1 MVPSC
6 LLAIICSP
14 LHVTEHEGKK
24 DVLGLLVSLLLL
36 SVVQSISVY
45 TGATRSASKRSRKNL
60 WPREDKASKFNSAVA
75 GSLSS
80 RGIHFVYLKIGIDLW
95 NSLKNECGFLFWFP
109 EWTMLVHSLQT
120 SSFSLAYDL

>member
-60 WPREDKASKFNSAVA
+60 WPPLNHVKTKPVSSTVQWLEACPAEEYT
-75 GSLSS
+75 LS
-80 RGIHFVYLKIGIDLW
+80 
-95 NSLKNECGFLFWFP
+95 
-109 EWTMLVHSLQT
+109 T
-120 SSFSLAYDL
+120 